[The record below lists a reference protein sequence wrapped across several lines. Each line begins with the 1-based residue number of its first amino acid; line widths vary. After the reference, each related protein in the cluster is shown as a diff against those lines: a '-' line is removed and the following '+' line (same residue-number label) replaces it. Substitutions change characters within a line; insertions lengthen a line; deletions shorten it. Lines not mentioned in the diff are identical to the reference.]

1 MPRVD
6 PELIGPY
13 LRFLEDPW
21 FKERYDWSY
30 GITYK
35 NYCPPPFK
43 DWEDC
48 HILTP
53 VYFHL
58 SLAHAL
64 DVSKNPSV
72 KKNSVLRY

>member
-30 GITYK
+30 GITYT
-35 NYCPPPFK
+35 NYCPPPLQGLGGLPHP
-43 DWEDC
+43 D
-48 HILTP
+48 P

-72 KKNSVLRY
+72 KKTTRS

>member
-30 GITYK
+30 GITYT
-35 NYCPPPFK
+35 NYCPPPLQGLGGLPHPDPCLFSLIFGTCFRCFK
-43 DWEDC
+43 EPLC
-48 HILTP
+48 
-53 VYFHL
+53 
-58 SLAHAL
+58 
-64 DVSKNPSV
+64 
-72 KKNSVLRY
+72 KKKTRS

>member
-30 GITYK
+30 GITLD
-35 NYCPPPFK
+35 YCPPFK

-48 HILTP
+48 HILT
-53 VYFHL
+53 L
-58 SLAHAL
+58 SIFTYLWHML
-64 DVSKNPSV
+64 
-72 KKNSVLRY
+72 